1 MHVLRDPRDPNGVS
15 NQLHP
20 IHHPRC
26 KLVSLRVTIHMDL
39 LRAARDN
46 ENRYLSGLEQARLL
60 DIHVPDI
67 EDPPIGFQTR
77 GRVLL
82 RQRGVDL
89 ELCGRE
95 PELERV
101 CIALDVGIQHLGE
114 DVFAHFAEE
123 GFDLE
128 RGVHFAETLDDEG
141 GFVFGKEAGNAVG
154 DAAGGAD
161 EGVLRFVVVGAK
173 REETLHERGGV
184 TEGIPG
190 FTESGVAVERHVC
203 SGAEKE
209 RIIS

>member
-1 MHVLRDPRDPNGVS
+1 MHILRDPRDPNGVR
-15 NQLHP
+15 NKLHP

-26 KLVSLRVTIHMDL
+26 KLVGLRVTVHMDL
-39 LRAARDN
+39 LRAARNN
-46 ENRYLSGLEQARLL
+46 ENWYLPRLEEARLL
-60 DIHVPDI
+60 DVHVPDI

-89 ELCGRE
+89 ELCRRE

-114 DVFAHFAEE
+114 DVFAHFAKE

-141 GFVFGKEAGNAVG
+141 GFVFGEETGNAVG
-154 DAAGGAD
+154 DAAGGTD
-161 EGVLRFVVVGAK
+161 ERVFGFVVVGAK
-173 REETLHERGGV
+173 REEALHKRGGV

-190 FTESGVAVERHVC
+190 FTESGVAMEGYVC
-203 SGAEKE
+203 PGAEKE